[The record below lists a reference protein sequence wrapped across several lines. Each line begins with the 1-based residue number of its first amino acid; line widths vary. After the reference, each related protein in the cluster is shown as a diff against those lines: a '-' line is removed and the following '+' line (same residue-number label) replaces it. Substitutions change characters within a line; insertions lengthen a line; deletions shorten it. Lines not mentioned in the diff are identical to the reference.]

1 MNTKLQGAF
10 VFVYKKTNLLMLS
23 FSKCSQGT
31 AAGHGK
37 FEKFSID
44 SPDAEIGAALR
55 RRISDRQDGHYVPQM
70 WKERQA
76 YLSYRKALEE
86 DRGGMSENQ
95 FRKYSSSFNVL
106 LEGGRIEFEV
116 YEMELSR
123 WVQLAILCLDASDD
137 ELGAAVKNA
146 AEYVIS

>member
-23 FSKCSQGT
+23 FS
-31 AAGHGK
+31 
-37 FEKFSID
+37 
-44 SPDAEIGAALR
+44 
-55 RRISDRQDGHYVPQM
+55 
-70 WKERQA
+70 
-76 YLSYRKALEE
+76 
-86 DRGGMSENQ
+86 
-95 FRKYSSSFNVL
+95 SSFNVL

-116 YEMELSR
+116 YEKELSR
-123 WVQLAILCLDASDD
+123 WIQFAILSLDASDD